1 MIEDM
6 IKEQFI
12 GRNPSH
18 FHVNPLVKSFI
29 VSEAFVWSA
38 WNLFFPI
45 FAIFAATDIIGG
57 NIQFAA
63 FAYSFHLIIRVLVE
77 LISCKYLSKSSEHSK
92 IKTTILGLALISIA
106 YVGFAFSKTIFP
118 IMLFYSLIGAGFGI
132 ATPAKNSLFSTHL
145 DKNKEPT
152 EWGIYDAVVFIG
164 MAFATALGGFIASQY
179 GFQVLFLLAS
189 LMNIASI
196 IPYLL
201 YTD

>member
-1 MIEDM
+1 ML
-6 IKEQFI
+6 KEQFI

-18 FHVNPLVKSFI
+18 FHINPLVKSFI

-38 WNLFFPI
+38 WNFFFPI
-45 FAIFAATDIIGG
+45 FAIFAATKVIGG

-63 FAYSFHLIIRVLVE
+63 FAYSFHLIVRVLVE
-77 LISCKYLSKSSEHSK
+77 LTSSRYLSKSTERYK
-92 IKTTILGLALISIA
+92 IKTTIIGLVLISIA
-106 YVGFAFSKTIFP
+106 YIGFAFSKTVLPIIF
-118 IMLFYSLIGAGFGI
+118 FYSLIGAGFGI

-145 DKNKEPT
+145 DKNKEPS
-152 EWGIYDAVVFIG
+152 EWGMYDAVVFIS
-164 MAFATALGGFIASQY
+164 MALATALGGFIASQY
-179 GFQVLFLLAS
+179 GFHILFLIAS

>member
-1 MIEDM
+1 ML
-6 IKEQFI
+6 KEQFI

-29 VSEAFVWSA
+29 VSEAFVWSS
-38 WNLFFPI
+38 WNFFFPI
-45 FAIFAATDIIGG
+45 FAIFAATGVQGG

-77 LISCKYLSKSSEHSK
+77 LASCKYLPESSDRSK
-92 IKTTILGLALISIA
+92 IKITIFGLILISIA
-106 YVGFAFSKTIFP
+106 YIGFSFSKTILP
-118 IMLFYSLIGAGFGI
+118 ILFFYSLVGAGFGI

-152 EWGIYDAVVFIG
+152 EWGIYDAAVFIS
-164 MAFATALGGFIASQY
+164 MAFATALGGFVASQY
-179 GFQVLFLLAS
+179 GFQVLFLVAS
-189 LMNIASI
+189 LMNIISI

-201 YTD
+201 YIE